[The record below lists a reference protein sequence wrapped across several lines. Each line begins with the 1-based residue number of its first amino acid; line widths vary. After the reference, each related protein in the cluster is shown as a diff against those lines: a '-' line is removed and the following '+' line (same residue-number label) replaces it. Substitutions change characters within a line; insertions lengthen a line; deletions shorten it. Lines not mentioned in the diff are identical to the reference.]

1 MIKLYNF
8 FFIAKGC
15 LSEDT
20 IRMLL
25 LQLAGAMSVLRSK
38 GIIHRD
44 LKPQN
49 ILLSYSTGR
58 RANPNN
64 ICIKLGECSGSKYT
78 VSTKRNTKTGHGSV
92 CTDYETVRL

>member
-1 MIKLYNF
+1 THVLP
-8 FFIAKGC
+8 AKGS

-20 IRMLL
+20 IRSF
-25 LQLAGAMSVLRSK
+25 LQQIAGAMSVLRSK

-58 RANPNN
+58 RISNNN
-64 ICIKLGECSGSKYT
+64 ICIKLGQTS
-78 VSTKRNTKTGHGSV
+78 H
-92 CTDYETVRL
+92 

>member
-1 MIKLYNF
+1 S
-8 FFIAKGC
+8 

-20 IRMLL
+20 IRVLL
-25 LQLAGAMSVLRSK
+25 QQLAGAMSVLRSK

-58 RANPNN
+58 RSNPNN
-64 ICIKLGECSGSKYT
+64 ICIKL
-78 VSTKRNTKTGHGSV
+78 
-92 CTDYETVRL
+92 

>member
-1 MIKLYNF
+1 
-8 FFIAKGC
+8 
-15 LSEDT
+15 
-20 IRMLL
+20 MLL
-25 LQLAGAMSVLRSK
+25 QQLAGAMSVLRSK

-58 RANPNN
+58 KANPNN

-78 VSTKRNTKTGHGSV
+78 VLNLQLKETQRLVMDQYVLIMGLG
-92 CTDYETVRL
+92 DYELSGLAVVGCGVFVLVL